1 MGGRGALERRRHEQG
16 ERVTGPSYI
25 ISATGGGGGEGERGG
40 DQQPTRMAITAVHL
54 RLGNSLR
61 EEGAPGPPLLR
72 QSESKAMPVFEVR
85 DFPRGGVGRVHDDTG
100 LVFSVSRNAAGQDC
114 LEVVSSQDG
123 AGWRMQA
130 CDGGGVASRRSQS
143 GCASLASCT
152 EAKSS
157 ELSAADTWCAR
168 SGRRRSTG
176 TSSTGVASCPRLSST
191 GSLPPISSEGAVI
204 ETRGIRHP
212 AAVGARTRVLG
223 AVRHHLSE
231 AAGGRARRPVLAQA
245 GHYACGSHQARRRA
259 AGGGEEVGVLLRGAE
274 DSLLIGPRRARSRR
288 VHGHGEQAQAGVPL
302 GAQGRC
308 TTPLP

>member
-176 TSSTGVASCPRLSST
+176 TPSTGVASCPRLSST

-212 AAVGARTRVLG
+212 AAVGAR
-223 AVRHHLSE
+223 
-231 AAGGRARRPVLAQA
+231 AASWALFDTTFQRQPEDERGGRYWLKQGTMLVDRIKLADGQP
-245 GHYACGSHQARRRA
+245 
-259 AGGGEEVGVLLRGAE
+259 GEGRKSVCSFEGQRTR
-274 DSLLIGPRRARSRR
+274 SL
-288 VHGHGEQAQAGVPL
+288 
-302 GAQGRC
+302 
-308 TTPLP
+308 